1 MINFLVGQKFKVNII
16 DYYKVVNKILLQGK
30 ADKEC
35 AELGLEWEQVY
46 TYISSILVD
55 FLQLHI
61 S

>member
-1 MINFLVGQKFKVNII
+1 MTNFLVGQKFKVNII
-16 DYYKVVNKILLQGK
+16 DYYKVVNEILLQGK
-30 ADKEC
+30 ADREFG
-35 AELGLEWEQVY
+35 ELGLEWEQVY